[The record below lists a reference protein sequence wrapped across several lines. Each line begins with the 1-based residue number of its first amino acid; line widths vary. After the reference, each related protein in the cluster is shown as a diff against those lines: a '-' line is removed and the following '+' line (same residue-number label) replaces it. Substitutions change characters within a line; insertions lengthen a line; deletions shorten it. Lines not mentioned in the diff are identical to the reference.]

1 MREGGNVVVIRSAN
15 LATVMHSLLNLEWS
29 HDYHKSE
36 LSLVM
41 PSSSKIEGPMDGQ
54 E

>member
-1 MREGGNVVVIRSAN
+1 
-15 LATVMHSLLNLEWS
+15 LDWS

-36 LSLVM
+36 LPLVM